1 MGKDL
6 LEGDEVAGVTP
17 VNLTEAAAAAAAEA
31 EAAAAAAAVERLRV
45 EFGTME
51 MIFVSSANQGAH
63 PDLATIALAKESHA
77 PNGSPKPK
85 SPCRLCT

>member
-6 LEGDEVAGVTP
+6 LEGDEAAGVTP
-17 VNLTEAAAAAAAEA
+17 VNLTEAVAAAAAEVV
-31 EAAAAAAAVERLRV
+31 AAAVERLRV

-85 SPCRLCT
+85 SLCRLCI